1 MILNVP
7 SGPPPIQ
14 SPCWPLGGGWHE
26 SCTASGNTKPVRSP
40 EIFTAFIAWAS
51 VTSREQWYQ
60 EYAEGMDRSYEHF
73 GGVID
78 ALRCWIKGEDHNRE
92 ENVYS
97 CGSDVT
103 TRLVKMERM
112 VYEEI
117 LLRIQLDRGWF

>member
-1 MILNVP
+1 MVLNVP

-26 SCTASGNTKPVRSP
+26 SSTAPGNTEPVRSLKT
-40 EIFTAFIAWAS
+40 FTAFIAWAS

-60 EYAEGMDRSYEHF
+60 EFAEGMDKSYEHF
-73 GGVID
+73 GSVID
-78 ALRCWIKGEDHNRE
+78 ALRCWIKSGDHNRE
-92 ENVYS
+92 ENVFS

-117 LLRIQLDRGWF
+117 RLRMQLHGGCF